1 MIVTNSTSSLSSG
14 LRKSWILLYPETF
27 FSAIPEKVS
36 SLRSLSYWSAL

>member
-36 SLRSLSYWSAL
+36 SLRSLSYLSAL